1 MRKRN
6 PEKYAAYISKTE
18 RYKMS
23 AVPFL
28 QRLLNNDYAM
38 QKKNFKSLLQVKV
51 NNDVSYNV
59 PIT

>member
-6 PEKYAAYISKTE
+6 PEKYAVNVSKTE

-28 QRLLNNDYAM
+28 QRLLNDDYDM
-38 QKKNFKSLLQVKV
+38 QKKNLKSLLQV
-51 NNDVSYNV
+51 NNDILYNV